1 MAEIITRRESMYTE
15 AELVRIAK
23 RENNT
28 RRKYLV
34 VNRLQ
39 GKHIPVSPKE
49 ALQMFRSLAELIKEA
64 YPSERLL
71 MVGFAETATA
81 IGASVAI
88 ECQAAYMQTTR
99 EVIDGVDYLYFS
111 ESHSHATEQKLV
123 KTDLDKIIG
132 KTDRIVFIEDE
143 VTTGN
148 TILNI
153 VRLIQKTYAQ
163 PVSFAV
169 ASILN
174 GMNEEALENYKNLKI
189 PVHYLVKTAH
199 DTYTEIAEQYQ
210 ADGTCHICTKPQEKE
225 VEQQKEVQQQIEMQQ
240 TKEAQQPI
248 EVQEIS
254 GWINARRLHTADT
267 YKQECEQLW
276 QEIQQKYGYTK
287 YTKET
292 ETGRRILVLGT
303 EEFMYPALYVGAKL
317 EEAGYTVRMH
327 ATTRSPIAVSKE
339 EKYPLHTRYEL
350 ASLYDKNRTTFVY
363 DLAEYEEVLVLTDAQ
378 KQETEGWESLQRAL
392 TLNHNRQIRGIR
404 WC

>member
-1 MAEIITRRESMYTE
+1 MYTE

-81 IGASVAI
+81 IGAAVAI

-174 GMNEEALENYKNLKI
+174 GMNEEALENYKKLKI

-267 YKQECEQLW
+267 YKQACEQLW

-363 DLAEYEEVLVLTDAQ
+363 DLTEYEEVLVLTDAQ

>member
-1 MAEIITRRESMYTE
+1 MYTE

-81 IGASVAI
+81 IGAAVAI

-210 ADGTCHICTKPQEKE
+210 ADGTCHICTKPQEE
-225 VEQQKEVQQQIEMQQ
+225 EIHRQKKATQQIEMQQ

-267 YKQECEQLW
+267 YKQACEQLW

-350 ASLYDKNRTTFVY
+350 ASLYDKNRITFVY
-363 DLAEYEEVLVLTDAQ
+363 DLTEYEEVLVLTDAQ
-378 KQETEGWESLQRAL
+378 NQETEGWESLQRAL
-392 TLNHNRQIRGIR
+392 ALNQNRQIRGIR

>member
-1 MAEIITRRESMYTE
+1 MYTE

-49 ALQMFRSLAELIKEA
+49 ALQMFRSLAELIKEK
-64 YPSERLL
+64 YSSERLL

-81 IGASVAI
+81 IGAAVAI

-132 KTDRIVFIEDE
+132 KTDRIIFIEDE

-153 VRLIQKTYAQ
+153 VRLIQKTYAK

-174 GMNEEALENYKNLKI
+174 GMNEEALENYQNLKI
-189 PVHYLVKTAH
+189 PVHYLVKTTH

-210 ADGTCHICTKPQEKE
+210 ADGICHICTKPQEEEIQRQKE
-225 VEQQKEVQQQIEMQQ
+225 MRQQKKATQQIEM
-240 TKEAQQPI
+240 
-248 EVQEIS
+248 QEIS
-254 GWINARRLHTADT
+254 GWINTRRLHAADT
-267 YKQECEQLW
+267 YQQACEQFW
-276 QEIQQKYGYTK
+276 KEIQQKYHYI
-287 YTKET
+287 KET

-350 ASLYDKNRTTFVY
+350 ASLYDKNRITFVY
-363 DLAEYEEVLVLTDAQ
+363 DLTEYEEVLVLTDAQ
-378 KQETEGWESLQRAL
+378 NQETEGWESLQRAL
-392 TLNHNRQIRGIR
+392 ALNQNRQIRGIR

>member
-1 MAEIITRRESMYTE
+1 MYTE

-81 IGASVAI
+81 IGAAVAI

-267 YKQECEQLW
+267 YKQACEQLW

-363 DLAEYEEVLVLTDAQ
+363 DLTEYEEVLVLTDAQ

-392 TLNHNRQIRGIR
+392 TLNQNRQIRGIR

>member
-1 MAEIITRRESMYTE
+1 MYTE

-81 IGASVAI
+81 IGAAVAI

-267 YKQECEQLW
+267 YKQACEQLW

-292 ETGRRILVLGT
+292 ETGRRIPVLGT

-363 DLAEYEEVLVLTDAQ
+363 DLTEYEEVLVLTDAQ

>member
-1 MAEIITRRESMYTE
+1 MYTE

-81 IGASVAI
+81 IGAAVAI

-99 EVIDGVDYLYFS
+99 EIIDGVDYLYFS

-267 YKQECEQLW
+267 YKQACEQLW

>member
-1 MAEIITRRESMYTE
+1 MYTE

-81 IGASVAI
+81 IGAAVAI

-123 KTDLDKIIG
+123 KTDLDKIKG
-132 KTDRIVFIEDE
+132 KTARIVFIEDE

-267 YKQECEQLW
+267 YKQACEQLW

>member
-1 MAEIITRRESMYTE
+1 MYTE

-81 IGASVAI
+81 IGAAVAI

-132 KTDRIVFIEDE
+132 KTDRIIFIEDE

-153 VRLIQKTYAQ
+153 VRLIQKTYAK
-163 PVSFAV
+163 PFSFAV

-267 YKQECEQLW
+267 YKQACEQLW

-378 KQETEGWESLQRAL
+378 NQETEGWESLQRAL
-392 TLNHNRQIRGIR
+392 ALNQNRQIRGIR

>member
-1 MAEIITRRESMYTE
+1 MYTE

-81 IGASVAI
+81 IGAAVAI

-267 YKQECEQLW
+267 YKQACEQLW

-378 KQETEGWESLQRAL
+378 NQETEGWESLQRAL
-392 TLNHNRQIRGIR
+392 TLNQNRQIRGIR

>member
-1 MAEIITRRESMYTE
+1 MYTE

-81 IGASVAI
+81 IGAAVAI

-225 VEQQKEVQQQIEMQQ
+225 VEQQKEVQQQKEMQQ

-267 YKQECEQLW
+267 YKQACEQLW

-350 ASLYDKNRTTFVY
+350 ASLYDKNRITFVY
-363 DLAEYEEVLVLTDAQ
+363 DLTEYEEVLVLTDAQ
-378 KQETEGWESLQRAL
+378 NQETEGWESLQRAL
-392 TLNHNRQIRGIR
+392 ALNQNRQIRGIR

>member
-1 MAEIITRRESMYTE
+1 MYTE

-81 IGASVAI
+81 IGAAVAI

-132 KTDRIVFIEDE
+132 KTDRIIFIEDE

-153 VRLIQKTYAQ
+153 VRLIQKTYAK
-163 PVSFAV
+163 PFSFAV

-267 YKQECEQLW
+267 YKQACEQLW

-363 DLAEYEEVLVLTDAQ
+363 DLTEYEEVLVLTDAQ

>member
-1 MAEIITRRESMYTE
+1 MYTE

-81 IGASVAI
+81 IGAAVAI

-267 YKQECEQLW
+267 YKQACEQLW

-317 EEAGYTVRMH
+317 EETGYTVRMH

-363 DLAEYEEVLVLTDAQ
+363 DLEEYEEVLVLTDAQ

-392 TLNHNRQIRGIR
+392 TLNQNRQIRGIR

>member
-1 MAEIITRRESMYTE
+1 MYTE

-81 IGASVAI
+81 IGAAVAI

-225 VEQQKEVQQQIEMQQ
+225 ATDRSAGDFGLDKCKKTPYGRYLQ
-240 TKEAQQPI
+240 TGVRAALAGNTAKI
-248 EVQEIS
+248 
-254 GWINARRLHTADT
+254 RLHKIHKRD
-267 YKQECEQLW
+267 
-276 QEIQQKYGYTK
+276 
-287 YTKET
+287 
-292 ETGRRILVLGT
+292 R
-303 EEFMYPALYVGAKL
+303 
-317 EEAGYTVRMH
+317 
-327 ATTRSPIAVSKE
+327 
-339 EKYPLHTRYEL
+339 
-350 ASLYDKNRTTFVY
+350 
-363 DLAEYEEVLVLTDAQ
+363 
-378 KQETEGWESLQRAL
+378 
-392 TLNHNRQIRGIR
+392 NRQTDTGPWHGRIHVSGIICRGKIRR
-404 WC
+404 NRLYSADACHNQKSDRSQ

>member
-1 MAEIITRRESMYTE
+1 MYTE

-81 IGASVAI
+81 IGAAVAI

-240 TKEAQQPI
+240 TKEAQQQI
-248 EVQEIS
+248 EMQEIS

-267 YKQECEQLW
+267 YKQACEQLW

>member
-1 MAEIITRRESMYTE
+1 MYTE

-81 IGASVAI
+81 IGAAVAI

-267 YKQECEQLW
+267 YKQACEQLW

-287 YTKET
+287 YIKET

-350 ASLYDKNRTTFVY
+350 ASLYDKNRITFVY
-363 DLAEYEEVLVLTDAQ
+363 DLTEYEEVLVLTDAQ
-378 KQETEGWESLQRAL
+378 NQETEGWESLQRAL
-392 TLNHNRQIRGIR
+392 ALNQNRQIRGIR

>member
-1 MAEIITRRESMYTE
+1 MYTE

-49 ALQMFRSLAELIKEA
+49 ALQMFCSLAELIKEA

-81 IGASVAI
+81 IGAAVAI

-267 YKQECEQLW
+267 YKQACEQLW

-363 DLAEYEEVLVLTDAQ
+363 DLTEYEEVLVLTDAQ

>member
-1 MAEIITRRESMYTE
+1 MYTE

-81 IGASVAI
+81 IGAAVAI

-153 VRLIQKTYAQ
+153 VRLIQKAYAQ

-267 YKQECEQLW
+267 YKQACEQLW

>member
-1 MAEIITRRESMYTE
+1 MYTE

-81 IGASVAI
+81 IGAAVAI

-153 VRLIQKTYAQ
+153 VRLIQKTYAK

-267 YKQECEQLW
+267 YKQACEQLW

>member
-1 MAEIITRRESMYTE
+1 MYTE

-81 IGASVAI
+81 IGAAVAI
-88 ECQAAYMQTTR
+88 ECQTAYMQTTR

-267 YKQECEQLW
+267 YKQACEQLW

-363 DLAEYEEVLVLTDAQ
+363 DLTEYEEVLVLTDAQ

>member
-1 MAEIITRRESMYTE
+1 MYTE

-81 IGASVAI
+81 IGAAVAI
-88 ECQAAYMQTTR
+88 ECQEAYMQTTR

-267 YKQECEQLW
+267 YKQACEQLW

>member
-1 MAEIITRRESMYTE
+1 MYTE

-81 IGASVAI
+81 IGAAVAI

-132 KTDRIVFIEDE
+132 KTDRIIFIEDE

-153 VRLIQKTYAQ
+153 VRLIQKTYAK

-267 YKQECEQLW
+267 YKQACEQLW

-350 ASLYDKNRTTFVY
+350 ASLYDKNRTTLVY

>member
-1 MAEIITRRESMYTE
+1 MYTE

-81 IGASVAI
+81 IGAAVAI

-189 PVHYLVKTAH
+189 PVHYLGKTAH

-267 YKQECEQLW
+267 YKQACEQLW

>member
-1 MAEIITRRESMYTE
+1 MYTE

-81 IGASVAI
+81 IGAAVAI

-254 GWINARRLHTADT
+254 GWINARRFHTADT
-267 YKQECEQLW
+267 YKQACEQLW

>member
-1 MAEIITRRESMYTE
+1 MYTE

-64 YPSERLL
+64 YPSERLR

-81 IGASVAI
+81 IGAAVAI

-267 YKQECEQLW
+267 YKQACEQLW

-363 DLAEYEEVLVLTDAQ
+363 DLTEYEEVLVLTDAQ

>member
-1 MAEIITRRESMYTE
+1 MYTE

-49 ALQMFRSLAELIKEA
+49 ALQMFHSLAELIKEA

-81 IGASVAI
+81 IGAAVAI

-143 VTTGN
+143 GTTGN

-267 YKQECEQLW
+267 YKQACEQLW

>member
-1 MAEIITRRESMYTE
+1 MYTE

-81 IGASVAI
+81 IGAAVAI

-267 YKQECEQLW
+267 YKQACEQLW

-378 KQETEGWESLQRAL
+378 KQETEGWEFLQRAL
-392 TLNHNRQIRGIR
+392 TLNQNRQIRGIR

>member
-1 MAEIITRRESMYTE
+1 MYTE

-81 IGASVAI
+81 IGAAVAI

-267 YKQECEQLW
+267 YKQACEQLW

-363 DLAEYEEVLVLTDAQ
+363 DLAEYEEVLVLMDAQ

>member
-1 MAEIITRRESMYTE
+1 MYTE

-81 IGASVAI
+81 IGAAVAI

-174 GMNEEALENYKNLKI
+174 EMNEEALENYKNLKI

-267 YKQECEQLW
+267 YKQACEQLW

>member
-1 MAEIITRRESMYTE
+1 MYTE

-81 IGASVAI
+81 IGAAVAI

-267 YKQECEQLW
+267 YKQACEQLW
-276 QEIQQKYGYTK
+276 QEIHLIYGYTNI
-287 YTKET
+287 TKLT

>member
-1 MAEIITRRESMYTE
+1 MYTE

-81 IGASVAI
+81 IGAAVAI

-174 GMNEEALENYKNLKI
+174 GMNEEVLENYKNLKI

-267 YKQECEQLW
+267 YKQACEQLW

-363 DLAEYEEVLVLTDAQ
+363 DLTEYEEVLVLTDAQ

>member
-1 MAEIITRRESMYTE
+1 MYTE

-174 GMNEEALENYKNLKI
+174 GMNEEALEKYKNLNI

>member
-1 MAEIITRRESMYTE
+1 MYTE

-23 RENNT
+23 REYNT

-81 IGASVAI
+81 IGAAVAI

-132 KTDRIVFIEDE
+132 KTDRIIFIEDE

-153 VRLIQKTYAQ
+153 VRLIQKTYAK

-210 ADGTCHICTKPQEKE
+210 ADGICHICTKPQEEE

-267 YKQECEQLW
+267 YKQACEQLW

-363 DLAEYEEVLVLTDAQ
+363 DLTEYEEVLVLTDAQ
-378 KQETEGWESLQRAL
+378 NQETEGWESLQRAL
-392 TLNHNRQIRGIR
+392 ALNQNRQIRGIR

>member
-1 MAEIITRRESMYTE
+1 MYTE

-199 DTYTEIAEQYQ
+199 DTYMEIAEQYQ

>member
-1 MAEIITRRESMYTE
+1 MYTE

-81 IGASVAI
+81 IGAAVAI

-132 KTDRIVFIEDE
+132 KTDRIIFIEDE

-267 YKQECEQLW
+267 YKQACEQLW

-363 DLAEYEEVLVLTDAQ
+363 DLTEYEEVLVLTDAQ